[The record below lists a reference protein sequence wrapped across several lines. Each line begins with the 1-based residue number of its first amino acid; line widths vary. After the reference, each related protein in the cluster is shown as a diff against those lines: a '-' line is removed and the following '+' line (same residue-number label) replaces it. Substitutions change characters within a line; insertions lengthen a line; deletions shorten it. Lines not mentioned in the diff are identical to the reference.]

1 MNAVPNHQDGEVGDT
16 ALDSQ
21 HGLLIL
27 YLLITIGR
35 FLLGRRD
42 GGATHDGLVE
52 GREIF
57 GMRFDVIDIRD
68 PGL

>member
-1 MNAVPNHQDGEVGDT
+1 MNAILNYQGNEVGDT
-16 ALDSQ
+16 ALVSQ

-42 GGATHDGLVE
+42 GRATHNGLVE
-52 GREIF
+52 GWEIF
-57 GMRFDVIDIRD
+57 GKRFDVIDIQD